1 MTKQEFEE
9 KMADIQRRFCDLEDE
24 KRRLKIEFVDSIDG
38 PYKHLVGKWVNAT
51 YRHYNKEETITGF
64 WKGVEVTIGSLIKVE
79 VYKPKKD
86 GSPSSRVE
94 YHYITEL
101 VSVVEAE

>member
-1 MTKQEFEE
+1 MTKQEFSE

-24 KRRLKIEFVDSIDG
+24 KRCLEKEFADSIDG
-38 PYKHLVGKWVNAT
+38 PYKHLVGKWVIAT
-51 YRHYNKEETITGF
+51 YRNYNEERTITGF
-64 WKGVEVTIGSLIKVE
+64 WKGVEVSIGSLIKVE

-94 YHYITEL
+94 YQFITEL
-101 VSVVEAE
+101 VSVVEVE